1 MSNPHMH
8 SEMAHWLQDNLADYL
23 WNADREEL
31 AEFVEKMMPHISNI
45 GVRVIY
51 PLVSEVYP
59 PRSTPTYG
67 MVATARDPMP
77 TTMEELAD
85 YDDDLPINYG
95 GTK

>member
-1 MSNPHMH
+1 MSSPDLH

-23 WNADREEL
+23 WNSDREEL

-59 PRSTPTYG
+59 PRSLPMRHTP
-67 MVATARDPMP
+67 PI
-77 TTMEELAD
+77 
-85 YDDDLPINYG
+85 DDDEEVDNYG

>member
-1 MSNPHMH
+1 MSRPHLH

-31 AEFVEKMMPHISNI
+31 AEFVEKMMPHVSNV
-45 GVRVIY
+45 GVQTIY

-67 MVATARDPMP
+67 MVAMDP
-77 TTMEELAD
+77 D
-85 YDDDLPINYG
+85 DSDDDLPINYG

>member
-1 MSNPHMH
+1 MSSPDLH

-23 WNADREEL
+23 WNSDRAEL

-67 MVATARDPMP
+67 MVAMDP
-77 TTMEELAD
+77 D
-85 YDDDLPINYG
+85 DGDDDLPINYG

>member
-1 MSNPHMH
+1 MSNPHLH

-31 AEFVEKMMPHISNI
+31 AEFVEKMMPHVSNV
-45 GVRVIY
+45 GVQTIY

-67 MVATARDPMP
+67 MVAMDPD
-77 TTMEELAD
+77 AD
-85 YDDDLPINYG
+85 EISLNYLRG
-95 GTK
+95 NPEKEGTNGD

>member
-1 MSNPHMH
+1 MSSPDPIL
-8 SEMAHWLQDNLADYL
+8 EKGYWLQDNLADYL

-67 MVATARDPMP
+67 MVA
-77 TTMEELAD
+77 MEP
-85 YDDDLPINYG
+85 DDDEIRLNHLRSNPEKE
-95 GTK
+95 GTNGD

>member
-1 MSNPHMH
+1 MSRPHLH

-23 WNADREEL
+23 WNSDRAEL
-31 AEFVEKMMPHISNI
+31 AEFVEKMMPHLSNI

-59 PRSTPTYG
+59 PRSLPMFHTP
-67 MVATARDPMP
+67 PI
-77 TTMEELAD
+77 E
-85 YDDDLPINYG
+85 DDDEVINYG

>member
-1 MSNPHMH
+1 MSNPHLH
-8 SEMAHWLQDNLADYL
+8 SEMAHWLQDNLSDYL

-67 MVATARDPMP
+67 MVAMDP
-77 TTMEELAD
+77 
-85 YDDDLPINYG
+85 DDDEIRLNYLRG
-95 GTK
+95 NPEKEGTNGD

>member
-1 MSNPHMH
+1 MSRPHLH

-23 WNADREEL
+23 FHVNEEGL
-31 AEFVEKMMPHISNI
+31 AEFVEKLMPHVSNI
-45 GVRVIY
+45 GVQTIY

-67 MVATARDPMP
+67 MVAIEP
-77 TTMEELAD
+77 
-85 YDDDLPINYG
+85 DDDLPINYG